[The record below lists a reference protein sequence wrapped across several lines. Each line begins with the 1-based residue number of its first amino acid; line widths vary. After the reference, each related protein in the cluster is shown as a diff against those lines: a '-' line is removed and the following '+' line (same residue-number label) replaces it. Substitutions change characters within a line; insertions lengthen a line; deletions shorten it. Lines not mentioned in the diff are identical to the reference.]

1 MIDLAPETAAAA
13 PSAEPK
19 PAPTSDDETQQAL
32 YGLKDARLARADS
45 TSIGGYGELH
55 YSLDRLTGPGE
66 SEATIDLHRLV
77 IFVAHR
83 FSESVR
89 FYTEVE
95 VEHAITGEGA
105 SGEVDVEQAYV
116 DWLLAG
122 NALGL
127 RAGMV
132 VLPMGIINQWH
143 EPPIFHG
150 VERPSVDRVIIPST
164 WHEGGIGVFGEP
176 VEGLRYELYV
186 VGGLDPTGF
195 SADQGLR
202 GGRQAVSQAHAD
214 GLALSAR
221 VEVEP
226 VLGLVAG
233 ISGYGGPAGPNADL
247 FDAAGKPLD
256 LTVPVIGGAADVRGR
271 FAGFEARAVIAL
283 FGIGDTAQ
291 LRDAYDGDG
300 KALDLDVG
308 SRIWGAYGEV
318 AYDVLHSF
326 KLEHTLLPFVRVERY
341 DTLAGVSGRAET
353 AADDAYGI
361 TELVAGVTY
370 KPLPQVAFKA
380 DFGLASPD
388 GPTESSGRLELGLGL
403 MF

>member
-1 MIDLAPETAAAA
+1 M
-13 PSAEPK
+13 
-19 PAPTSDDETQQAL
+19 
-32 YGLKDARLARADS
+32 
-45 TSIGGYGELH
+45 
-55 YSLDRLTGPGE
+55 
-66 SEATIDLHRLV
+66 V

-83 FSESVR
+83 FSESLR

-95 VEHAITGEGA
+95 VEHAITGA
-105 SGEVDVEQAYV
+105 NAAGEVDVEQAYV

-122 NALGL
+122 DALGI
-127 RAGMV
+127 RAGV
-132 VLPMGIINQWH
+132 IVLPMGIINQWH

-150 VERPSVDRVIIPST
+150 VERPNVDRVIIPST

-186 VGGLDPTGF
+186 VGGLDPSGF
-195 SADQGLR
+195 SAEQGLR
-202 GGRQAVSQAHAD
+202 GGRQAVSQARAD
-214 GLALSAR
+214 GLALSGR

-233 ISGYGGPAGPNADL
+233 LSGYAGPAGPNADL
-247 FDAAGKPLD
+247 FDAAGQPLD

-271 FAGFEARAVIAL
+271 YAGFEARAVIAM
-283 FGIGDTAQ
+283 FGIGDTAE
-291 LRDAYDGDG
+291 LRNAFDGDG

-308 SRIWGAYGEV
+308 SHIWGAYGEV
-318 AYDVLHSF
+318 AYDVLHAL
-326 KLEHTLLPFVRVERY
+326 KIEHALLPFVRVERY
-341 DTLAGVSGRAET
+341 DTLAALSGRAKT
-353 AADDAYGI
+353 AADEANAI
-361 TELVAGVTY
+361 TELVLGATY

-388 GPTESSGRLELGLGL
+388 GPTKSSGRLELGLGL